1 MAPKKQAK
9 DSKKHKEPAQSR
21 RGTAASKRAQTTIS
35 EPAKFGIEHFW
46 GRLTQNAS
54 QSTQQADTLSEITV
68 PDKPSEIPC
77 DRLPH
82 KPSEVPCDRL
92 PHKPESPEETSCDQL
107 YKDLERTPVFDKK
120 SEAANNR
127 RFSEGLKTP
136 MAEISEQQECTPEAH
151 ICMDFETR
159 LGTGSDSGSLEKRK
173 RMKRSPALL
182 IKQTQDDGVDDV
194 KYKKT
199 PIIVRLESITKR
211 RHKINQIQ
219 LNAHQL
225 NCTPIRACMER
236 KDMSTILQNASK
248 LNCAI
253 GSEEKRSSRLD
264 GKVHQWLSSPRIKG
278 FETSKLLSI
287 EGSLDL
293 INKDKEN
300 ILTHKN
306 VDLQAAQSPINKKQ
320 FKQKEPRK
328 NRKALI
334 ELIDEV
340 ENVLI
345 DSSLVTK
352 DENIAENQPLDECAS
367 GNSTDIV
374 VSGCSKEEYDLD
386 FGNWNIVLEPS
397 TSSTFIEKPFSTR
410 DNKISILEEHD
421 GSIFQK
427 RFVSSSISQDQFD
440 SMDQDVCLLNPESNM
455 NSGQPNIHFLVLEVA
470 DMECNANETGPRSSL
485 KVLRLLNEQSGL
497 ERILHLCDEWSYS
510 VVKPGDTVNVI
521 GEFDSE
527 GKCVIDHENNLLIV
541 HPDLLISGSRVGTS
555 FSCPRRAVLDERIK
569 SFDLSAAALMGTML
583 HRIFQ
588 VGLVHEA
595 PNNELLEQ
603 HARAILQTY
612 IDSIYATGGNE
623 VETYTKLIGAIP
635 TILNWINTFMCKS

>member
-253 GSEEKRSSRLD
+253 GSEEKSKNLALEFWAEAINCANYIQNCIPQKAVQDKTPKEAWSGEKPDVSVFCVFGSKAFAVVLD
-264 GKVHQWLSSPRIKG
+264 DKCKSMEKKSQ
-278 FETSKLLSI
+278 E
-287 EGSLDL
+287 L
-293 INKDKEN
+293 IFVG
-300 ILTHKN
+300 HCKN
-306 VDLQAAQSPINKKQ
+306 V
-320 FKQKEPRK
+320 
-328 NRKALI
+328 KA
-334 ELIDEV
+334 
-340 ENVLI
+340 
-345 DSSLVTK
+345 
-352 DENIAENQPLDECAS
+352 
-367 GNSTDIV
+367 
-374 VSGCSKEEYDLD
+374 Y
-386 FGNWNIVLEPS
+386 
-397 TSSTFIEKPFSTR
+397 
-410 DNKISILEEHD
+410 
-421 GSIFQK
+421 
-427 RFVSSSISQDQFD
+427 
-440 SMDQDVCLLNPESNM
+440 
-455 NSGQPNIHFLVLEVA
+455 
-470 DMECNANETGPRSSL
+470 
-485 KVLRLLNEQSGL
+485 RLLDPVT
-497 ERILHLCDEWSYS
+497 HD
-510 VVKPGDTVNVI
+510 V
-521 GEFDSE
+521 
-527 GKCVIDHENNLLIV
+527 
-541 HPDLLISGSRVGTS
+541 S
-555 FSCPRRAVLDERIK
+555 FR
-569 SFDLSAAALMGTML
+569 
-583 HRIFQ
+583 
-588 VGLVHEA
+588 
-595 PNNELLEQ
+595 
-603 HARAILQTY
+603 
-612 IDSIYATGGNE
+612 
-623 VETYTKLIGAIP
+623 
-635 TILNWINTFMCKS
+635 